1 MGNRKNDI
9 AMKRFLLSLIVLCIG
24 FCGLEVTAE
33 PMPSPVPTSAKK
45 IKTPKVY
52 MGLWGSIGETQ
63 CPDFTMNGTTGYYI
77 LNGQEK
83 ARRTL
88 KLVSY
93 NEKTSRCVINAYFKG
108 KYIGK
113 FDGVYTEDYVPEADK
128 YVCVYNCTLISVNGT
143 KLDCYLYID

>member
-1 MGNRKNDI
+1 
-9 AMKRFLLSLIVLCIG
+9 MKRFLLSLIVLCIG
-24 FCGLEVTAE
+24 LCGLEMNAE
-33 PMPSPVPTSAKK
+33 PLSSPVPPSAHKVK
-45 IKTPKVY
+45 SPKVY

-63 CPDFTMNGTTGYYI
+63 CLDFTMDGKTGYYI
-77 LNGQEK
+77 LNGQEN

-88 KLVSY
+88 KLKSY
-93 NEKTSRCVINAYFKG
+93 DEKTNRCVINAYFKG

-128 YVCVYNCTLISVNGT
+128 YVCVYNCTFISVKGA